1 VQGCFQPFTGTGLN
15 AFGVT
20 NGTNNALYGPRQL
33 QVSAKLNF

>member
-20 NGTNNALYGPRQL
+20 SGTNNALYGPRQL
-33 QVSAKLNF
+33 QVSAKLTF